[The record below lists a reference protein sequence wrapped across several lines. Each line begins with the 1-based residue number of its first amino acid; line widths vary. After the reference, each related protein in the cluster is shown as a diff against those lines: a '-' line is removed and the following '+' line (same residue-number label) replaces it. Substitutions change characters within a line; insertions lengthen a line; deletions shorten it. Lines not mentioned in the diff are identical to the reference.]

1 MAANR
6 QSNLTEEEHYDKKLL
21 RFLQA
26 TTNNAVGTG
35 DVVPIPTQRG
45 YFPITFTYSAASGT
59 AMFPSPLPLPVE
71 IREEKWVVLYKCA
84 PDKFNWNNVEGVIL
98 KDKESGT
105 EVKLTIKDL
114 CIAAGLTW

>member
-6 QSNLTEEEHYDKKLL
+6 QSNLTEEEML
-21 RFLQA
+21 RFMQA

-35 DVVPIPTQRG
+35 NVFPIPIQQG
-45 YFPITFTYSAASGT
+45 YFPTYSTASGT
-59 AMFPSPLPLPVE
+59 AMFPSQTATVE

-98 KDKESGT
+98 KDKESGA
-105 EVKLTIKDL
+105 EVKMTIKDL

>member
-6 QSNLTEEEHYDKKLL
+6 QSNLTEEQDYDEKLL
-21 RFLQA
+21 RFMQA

-35 DVVPIPTQRG
+35 NVFPIPIQQG
-45 YFPITFTYSAASGT
+45 YFPTYPASGT
-59 AMFPSPLPLPVE
+59 AMFPSQTTVE

-84 PDKFNWNNVEGVIL
+84 PDKFDWNNVEGVIL

-105 EVKLTIKDL
+105 EVKMTIKDL

>member
-1 MAANR
+1 MVADR
-6 QSNLTEEEHYDKKLL
+6 QSNLTEEEML
-21 RFLQA
+21 RFMQA

-35 DVVPIPTQRG
+35 NVFPIPIQH
-45 YFPITFTYSAASGT
+45 TYPASGT
-59 AMFPSPLPLPVE
+59 AMFPSQTATVE

-105 EVKLTIKDL
+105 EVKMTIKDL

>member
-6 QSNLTEEEHYDKKLL
+6 QSNLTEEQDYDEKLL
-21 RFLQA
+21 RFMQA

-35 DVVPIPTQRG
+35 NVFPIPTQQG
-45 YFPITFTYSAASGT
+45 YFPLPFTYSAASGT
-59 AMFPSPLPLPVE
+59 AMFPSQTTVE

-84 PDKFNWNNVEGVIL
+84 PDKFDWNNVEGVIL
-98 KDKESGT
+98 KDKESGA
-105 EVKLTIKDL
+105 EVKMTIKDL

>member
-6 QSNLTEEEHYDKKLL
+6 QSNLTAEEHYDKKLL
-21 RFLQA
+21 RFMQA

-35 DVVPIPTQRG
+35 LQQVHQPFSYNPALQ
-45 YFPITFTYSAASGT
+45 TF
-59 AMFPSPLPLPVE
+59 PVE
-71 IREEKWVVLYKCA
+71 IREEKWVVLYKCR